1 MEARHDANMTHKGT
15 KILLGP
21 LGFLAAAL
29 LLAPVLGAK
38 GGFAVGTAVWMA
50 IWWIFRPVHIAVT
63 SLLPI
68 AVNAAFSLVPN
79 EHVIARYFTDIVVLL
94 LGADLLCLGW
104 SATGLDRRISL
115 RALCLIGT
123 SLKSQI
129 LVWLGASVVLSA
141 FLPNTVVATIFCPIA
156 VGMLKFVGE
165 KHITESELAVPI
177 LLAISW
183 GSGIGGLGSP
193 IGSPANLVAI
203 QYMEQLTGH
212 EFMYIQWIGRFVPI
226 LFVLFL
232 VNLFFLWHLDMPVKS
247 FRGTR
252 EEFQKMYDELGPMR
266 TGEMWCFWIFVLA
279 IVLAFIRPLYAA
291 TLPGLK
297 PSYVFLILGMLLFV
311 LRDEE
316 NREILTWNFAEKNA
330 MWGIMIMASSGLA
343 LGTMIIETG
352 AVAKMA
358 QLLGSLQLSGG
369 FATLFIF
376 CAFAC
381 FMSEMSSNTGA
392 ASICIPIVISICG
405 ALCLNPVPYVLAVT
419 AACSSAYVLPVTT
432 RAIPVGFGLDAGL
445 QMRYGF
451 RLTLLSMVVNA
462 VLCWALMEFLPLF
475 SHL

>member
-1 MEARHDANMTHKGT
+1 
-15 KILLGP
+15 
-21 LGFLAAAL
+21 
-29 LLAPVLGAK
+29 
-38 GGFAVGTAVWMA
+38 
-50 IWWIFRPVHIAVT
+50 
-63 SLLPI
+63 
-68 AVNAAFSLVPN
+68 
-79 EHVIARYFTDIVVLL
+79 
-94 LGADLLCLGW
+94 
-104 SATGLDRRISL
+104 
-115 RALCLIGT
+115 
-123 SLKSQI
+123 
-129 LVWLGASVVLSA
+129 
-141 FLPNTVVATIFCPIA
+141 
-156 VGMLKFVGE
+156 
-165 KHITESELAVPI
+165 
-177 LLAISW
+177 
-183 GSGIGGLGSP
+183 
-193 IGSPANLVAI
+193 
-203 QYMEQLTGH
+203 
-212 EFMYIQWIGRFVPI
+212 
-226 LFVLFL
+226 
-232 VNLFFLWHLDMPVKS
+232 
-247 FRGTR
+247 
-252 EEFQKMYDELGPMR
+252 MR

>member
-165 KHITESELAVPI
+165 KHITESKLAVPI
-177 LLAISW
+177 LLAIFW

-252 EEFQKMYDELGPMR
+252 EEFRKMYDELGPMR

>member
-1 MEARHDANMTHKGT
+1 
-15 KILLGP
+15 
-21 LGFLAAAL
+21 
-29 LLAPVLGAK
+29 
-38 GGFAVGTAVWMA
+38 
-50 IWWIFRPVHIAVT
+50 
-63 SLLPI
+63 
-68 AVNAAFSLVPN
+68 
-79 EHVIARYFTDIVVLL
+79 
-94 LGADLLCLGW
+94 
-104 SATGLDRRISL
+104 
-115 RALCLIGT
+115 
-123 SLKSQI
+123 
-129 LVWLGASVVLSA
+129 
-141 FLPNTVVATIFCPIA
+141 
-156 VGMLKFVGE
+156 
-165 KHITESELAVPI
+165 
-177 LLAISW
+177 
-183 GSGIGGLGSP
+183 
-193 IGSPANLVAI
+193 
-203 QYMEQLTGH
+203 MEQLTGH

-252 EEFQKMYDELGPMR
+252 EEFRKMYDELGPMR

-376 CAFAC
+376 CAFALFVC
-381 FMSEMSSNTGA
+381 LMIAAILRSYVTNKMGAMRGAEEKRYYKNQLHSYEMVKENVELVNIKCHDLRRQIRLLTKNEHNEDIDKLLEIQDSLRIYDNTFKTDCDALNVVLSHESIYLNQSHVTMTVVADAKRLNDLDEVDIFSIFTNLLDNAINA
-392 ASICIPIVISICG
+392 ANHIEEEEKRLISLTIEEKQGFLSIECRNYYAGKVDFKGSQKLPSTSKDGKYHGYGTKSIVATMRKYGGKVRFYTEDDQFIASLILPIE
-405 ALCLNPVPYVLAVT
+405 N
-419 AACSSAYVLPVTT
+419 
-432 RAIPVGFGLDAGL
+432 
-445 QMRYGF
+445 
-451 RLTLLSMVVNA
+451 
-462 VLCWALMEFLPLF
+462 
-475 SHL
+475 